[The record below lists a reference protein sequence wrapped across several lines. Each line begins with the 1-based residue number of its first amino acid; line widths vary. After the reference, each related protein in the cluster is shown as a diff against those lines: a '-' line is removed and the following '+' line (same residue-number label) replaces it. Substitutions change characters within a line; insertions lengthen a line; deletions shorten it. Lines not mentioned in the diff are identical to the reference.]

1 MKLKTANQQKIEKIK
16 ADSLKKINQ
25 IDKPLAGPKLLILE
39 IPCTL
44 KKVIN
49 EYY

>member
-1 MKLKTANQQKIEKIK
+1 MENSKSTEKIEEIK
-16 ADSLKKINQ
+16 ADSLKKVNQ
-25 IDKPLAGPKLLILE
+25 IDKPLAGHKLLILD